1 MDQSAYVLVEVLPNG
16 SIKIMEV
23 FEAPNLALAEEYA
36 AERNETELDKY
47 VQRFQVQ
54 GPFPLGWLMRHPEAG
69 LIAFA

>member
-16 SIKIMEV
+16 SIKIVEV
-23 FEAPNLALAEEYA
+23 FEAPSLELAEEYA

-54 GPFPLGWLMRHPEAG
+54 GPFPLGWLTRHESGRLMAS
-69 LIAFA
+69 A